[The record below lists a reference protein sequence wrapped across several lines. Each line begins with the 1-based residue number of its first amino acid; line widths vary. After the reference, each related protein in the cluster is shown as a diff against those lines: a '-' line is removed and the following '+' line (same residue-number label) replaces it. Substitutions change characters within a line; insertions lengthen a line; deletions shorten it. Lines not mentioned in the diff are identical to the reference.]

1 MAEEVRA
8 FKDLSPLPADLCEQ
22 ALRDGRAHAPL
33 CLLVAEDDEL
43 IRSVTCRILENA
55 RHHVLVAADGDE
67 ALRVFDENRDTVRIA
82 VLDVVMP
89 KRSGKA
95 VYAHIRQADPKL
107 PVIFTTGYSPAELE
121 SLLAEDS
128 SVSLLH
134 KPYRSAELLS
144 EIGRMVQLA
153 T

>member
-1 MAEEVRA
+1 MIEKAG
-8 FKDLSPLPADLCEQ
+8 LSGVAADSMVKLE
-22 ALRDGRAHAPL
+22 HSVPL

-43 IRSVTCRILENA
+43 IRTVTCRILENA
-55 RHHVLVAADGDE
+55 GHYVLLAADGDE
-67 ALRVFDENRDTVRIA
+67 ALRVFDQNRDMVRVA

-95 VYAHIRQADPKL
+95 VYAHIRQVAPLL

-121 SLLAEDS
+121 SLLAEDP
-128 SVSLLH
+128 SVALLL

-144 EIGRMVQLA
+144 EIDRMVQLA
-153 T
+153 